1 MQKKAIILLANGF
14 EEAEAL
20 VPFDFLKR
28 AGIDV
33 KLVAVQDVADKA
45 QVIDQGFIVSG
56 SHGLQVLVKE
66 CLMCVKAEEFDA
78 VIIPGGLRGANNIS
92 ESKSATERILNQKN
106 SNKTVAAICASPA
119 VVLDKAGYFNTN
131 SEVGVCYPNMDN
143 GKPYLSG
150 KNGTN
155 GVCVSNNLITSR
167 GPSCAEDF
175 AFAIIEKLVGKEIA
189 NEVKDDT
196 IYINKDR

>member
-1 MQKKAIILLANGF
+1 
-14 EEAEAL
+14 
-20 VPFDFLKR
+20 
-28 AGIDV
+28 
-33 KLVAVQDVADKA
+33 
-45 QVIDQGFIVSG
+45 
-56 SHGLQVLVKE
+56 
-66 CLMCVKAEEFDA
+66 MCVKAEEFDA

-92 ESKSATERILNQKN
+92 ESKLATERILKQKN
-106 SNKTVAAICASPA
+106 NNKTVAAICASPA
-119 VVLDKAGYFNTN
+119 VVLDKVGYFNTN

-143 GKPYLSG
+143 GKLYLSG

>member
-1 MQKKAIILLANGF
+1 
-14 EEAEAL
+14 
-20 VPFDFLKR
+20 
-28 AGIDV
+28 
-33 KLVAVQDVADKA
+33 
-45 QVIDQGFIVSG
+45 
-56 SHGLQVLVKE
+56 
-66 CLMCVKAEEFDA
+66 
-78 VIIPGGLRGANNIS
+78 
-92 ESKSATERILNQKN
+92 
-106 SNKTVAAICASPA
+106 
-119 VVLDKAGYFNTN
+119 
-131 SEVGVCYPNMDN
+131 MDN